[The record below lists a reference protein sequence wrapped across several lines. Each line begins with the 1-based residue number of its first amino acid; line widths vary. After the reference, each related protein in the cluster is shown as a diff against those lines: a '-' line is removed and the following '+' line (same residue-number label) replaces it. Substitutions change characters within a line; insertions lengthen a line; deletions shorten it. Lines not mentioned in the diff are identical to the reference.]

1 MRRAVGRISPFPV
14 GRRNAPRIPPRQA
27 CMPWAGRWI
36 RINNYRIAIVTM
48 RYIKNYTKSIQK
60 EFNVNYKII

>member
-1 MRRAVGRISPFPV
+1 
-14 GRRNAPRIPPRQA
+14 
-27 CMPWAGRWI
+27 MPWAGRWI

>member
-1 MRRAVGRISPFPV
+1 MDYS
-14 GRRNAPRIPPRQA
+14 NAPRIPPRQA